1 MVKINPFANL
11 EKSLS
16 LNSMDKLQQS
26 GDSSFTDMLANA
38 LKNTVQAQRT
48 AENMSVKAAMGED
61 IPMQEV
67 IQAVN
72 KAEMTL
78 QTMLTVRDRA
88 VESYQE
94 ILRMPI

>member
-38 LKNTVQAQRT
+38 LKNTVQARRT